1 MDFRDFLLNSDLKSF
16 ENLNEASFS
25 EKNIAKVMQ
34 LYSRLFSKNF
44 ESKFYLLGEENFR
57 RAGDKGTGARFINEQ
72 GHQLRFNWSQ
82 KDSKSLKGLNQNNKQ
97 LFLSSIDYWTPIN
110 SDFAKPTSTL
120 EFHANL
126 NVVQI
131 WDKVSKLLRKGVR
144 GKFTLQDIYGDSG
157 ITETSAYAETSVKS
171 EVSEAMYS
179 VKDLNLQQ
187 AKAFAKSVGVK
198 GAKYH
203 GMTKKGL
210 EDFLRDNPDLHDTF
224 DEFVFEIKEGK
235 KETND
240 FEVELEKVEKSLDD
254 KVYSDPDLVFED
266 IERMVEF
273 IAKKGSKSFICCGLG
288 GIGKCLDSETLVKTS
303 NGNKQIRDITEGDFV
318 VTPEGNLAK
327 VQDVYHQKSKLQMF
341 KITLEN
347 NLSVEAD
354 LEQLFQVKTN
364 NIEKIVCLKEF
375 LSDFSL
381 VKIPVIIDKDKT
393 FINIK
398 SIEKTDLKDAVCI
411 KIDSKDHL
419 FVLENGIVV
428 HNTFHITKTLERM
441 FGEAG
446 VEWNYHSGL
455 KVSPFSIYKTVFQER
470 KSTIV
475 FDEADDIL
483 TNSDI
488 VVQLKPVL
496 DTSGK
501 NTMEYAHG
509 TKSTVGMSEEEIKS
523 YSDFVD
529 SEIANGKPITAS
541 ASKGVQLPSKFFF
554 EGQMIFI
561 SNMRADKIDQAIM
574 SRSLFIDVYLCATDI
589 NKRIQSIMKAKHSDM
604 NNDELEEIMEALGQS
619 LPKAASSQVTYMTP
633 ELARKNKPVTVRSM
647 ELAIRMKKLGI
658 KNWERL
664 ASLYV

>member
-210 EDFLRDNPDLHDTF
+210 EDFLRDNPDLHDKF

-240 FEVELEKVEKSLDD
+240 FEVDLQKVEKSLDD

-288 GIGKCLDSETLVKTS
+288 GIGK
-303 NGNKQIRDITEGDFV
+303 
-318 VTPEGNLAK
+318 
-327 VQDVYHQKSKLQMF
+327 
-341 KITLEN
+341 
-347 NLSVEAD
+347 
-354 LEQLFQVKTN
+354 
-364 NIEKIVCLKEF
+364 
-375 LSDFSL
+375 
-381 VKIPVIIDKDKT
+381 
-393 FINIK
+393 
-398 SIEKTDLKDAVCI
+398 
-411 KIDSKDHL
+411 
-419 FVLENGIVV
+419 
-428 HNTFHITKTLERM
+428 TFHITKTLERM

-604 NNDELEEIMEALGQS
+604 SNDELEEIMEALGQS
-619 LPKAASSQVTYMTP
+619 LPKATSSQVTYMTP
-633 ELARKNKPVTVRSM
+633 ELARQNKPVTVRSM
-647 ELAIRMKKLGI
+647 ELAIRMKRLGI
-658 KNWERL
+658 PNWQRL
-664 ASLYV
+664 SSLYV